1 MYFCAVYTSH
11 SYYWRVAFILLR
23 ASDYTAPIQGH
34 SLCKGIHYA
43 RAFTMQGQS
52 LCKGSHYARAVTIQG
67 QCSDQKCRVSVCNLW
82 HGHSTCDVSSIP
94 SLCFPSTGA
103 GQYLTKWQLRV
114 QHLWCLPGQ
123 PGFTTRGQ
131 HWPSVRGDTREA
143 PYSWCQWHGVILS
156 WQVKT
161 LVIYHGVDLWFLLS
175 KTTWPLIAVWP
186 RSN

>member
-1 MYFCAVYTSH
+1 MYFCAVHTSH
-11 SYYWRVAFILLR
+11 GYYWRVAFILLR

-34 SLCKGIHYA
+34 SLYKGIHYA
-43 RAFTMQGQS
+43 RAFTMQGQ
-52 LCKGSHYARAVTIQG
+52 
-67 QCSDQKCRVSVCNLW
+67 CSDQRCRVSVCNLW

-94 SLCFPSTGA
+94 SLCSPSTGA

-156 WQVKT
+156 WQVET
-161 LVIYHGVDLWFLLS
+161 LVICHGVDLWFLLHDHS
-175 KTTWPLIAVWP
+175 LQFDLCSTRI
-186 RSN
+186 